1 MTAVGRTTG
10 TTMEN
15 GTKEVETG
23 TKRQR
28 EVPWIIF
35 GEGEQEPLAM
45 LDGGINMTKRRVA
58 IGVDVDMAMIMA
70 MEEEEAEVVDM
81 VEGVGVASVTVG
93 MKVTMEDMEETTRD
107 LVKTTVALAETTE
120 DIVEMTEDLV
130 EVAMMEDTEEVT
142 RGVMEE
148 IMGVMEIL
156 EKVVEVMDILEV
168 TLAMVVA
175 MVHMVDKELREEA
188 CWVALEV
195 EVWAV
200 QGVVAGR
207 PTRESDH
214 GVRKPT
220 R

>member
-1 MTAVGRTTG
+1 
-10 TTMEN
+10 MEN

-70 MEEEEAEVVDM
+70 M
-81 VEGVGVASVTVG
+81 
-93 MKVTMEDMEETTRD
+93 
-107 LVKTTVALAETTE
+107 
-120 DIVEMTEDLV
+120 
-130 EVAMMEDTEEVT
+130 MEDTEEVT

-156 EKVVEVMDILEV
+156 EKAVEVMDILEV